1 MAGYLNKALII
12 GNLGRDPEM
21 RYTQGGQAVTNFSVA
36 TSRRWTGPDGEQ
48 REDTEWHRIVAW
60 GKLAE
65 ICNEYLSKGRSVYIE
80 GRIQT
85 RQYEDREGV
94 TRYTT
99 EIVALEMQM
108 LGSRTQSDG
117 GGGGGGGDDL
127 GGEPIDVDDMPF

>member
-1 MAGYLNKALII
+1 MAGYLNKAMVI

-36 TSRRWTGPDGEQ
+36 TSRRWTGQDGEP

-65 ICNEYLSKGRSVYIE
+65 ICNEYLSKGSSVYIE

-85 RQYEDREGV
+85 RQYEDREGGHQIHHGNCRARDADARQPS
-94 TRYTT
+94 T
-99 EIVALEMQM
+99 
-108 LGSRTQSDG
+108 
-117 GGGGGGGDDL
+117 
-127 GGEPIDVDDMPF
+127 F